1 MKKGGVIKVT
11 LSDDKLVVELSGK
24 KTKTIEESNLTSE
37 QRVLKN
43 YLQSNPE
50 KKTINKSELEEM
62 VSGNYNQE
70 RERNNQKNGNAGII
84 GAIIVVGIIFA
95 VIIGVVIHKNKK
107 RDY

>member
-70 RERNNQKNGNAGII
+70 RERNNKKNGNAGII